1 MDTNSPSPH
10 QSDRYTIGTAQKPR
24 RLYLWLA
31 IVVVLIAGA
40 AFFFNYVNN
49 MRQAAITNLFAT
61 MKPPPAPIS
70 PAIAT
75 VTAVPQ
81 YLSGIG
87 TLAAVHQVTLSPE
100 IGGLVVKISF
110 EAGQTVQAGDALIQ
124 LNDKPD
130 RGDLAN
136 YQAQAK
142 LAQLNLGRA
151 QSLVKRQF
159 ETQVNVDQQQSNLDV
174 AEGNIAKT
182 QALIAQKLVRA
193 PFSGQLGLRQV
204 ELGQY
209 LQAGAP
215 IVTLTDLSTLY
226 VNFTLPE
233 QARSKLVIGQEV
245 QLKVDAYP
253 GRAFTGKLTAIEPQ
267 INANTRNMSVQATM
281 ANADHALLPGMFAN
295 ASIVLPPQPDVLI
308 LPETAVDYSLYGDSV
323 YLVSEAAAG
332 ADGKTHLK
340 VTQTFVKTGERHD
353 GTVSILSGLKPGD
366 KVASSG
372 QVKLHTGSEVIL
384 SDSNALVKPAVTPT
398 E

>member
-10 QSDRYTIGTAQKPR
+10 PSDRYAVGQAQKPR

-31 IVVVLIAGA
+31 IVVILLGGA

-61 MKPPPAPIS
+61 MKPPPAPIT
-70 PAIAT
+70 PAVAT

-87 TLAAVHQVTLSPE
+87 TLQAVHQVTVSPE
-100 IGGLVVKISF
+100 VGGRVVQIFF
-110 EAGQTVQAGDALIQ
+110 EAGQTVQAGEPLAQ

-151 QSLVKRQF
+151 QSLIKRQF

-174 AEGNIAKT
+174 ADANIAKT
-182 QALIAQKLVRA
+182 QATIAQKLVRA
-193 PFSGQLGLRQV
+193 PFAGQLGLRQI

-209 LQAGAP
+209 LQPGSA
-215 IVTLTDLSTLY
+215 IVTLTDLSTLW

-233 QARSKLVIGQEV
+233 QARSKLVIGQDV

-267 INANTRNMSVQATM
+267 INANTRNMSVQATLT
-281 ANADHALLPGMFAN
+281 NADHALLPGMFAN
-295 ASIVLPPQPDVLI
+295 AAIVLPPQPDVLV

-323 YLVSEAAAG
+323 YLVSEEPAG
-332 ADGKTHLK
+332 ADGKPHYK
-340 VTQTFVKTGERHD
+340 VTQTFVKTGERND
-353 GTVSILSGLKPGD
+353 GMVAILSGLKAGD

-384 SDSNALVKPAVTPT
+384 SDNNALVKPAVTPT

>member
-10 QSDRYTIGTAQKPR
+10 QSDRYTVGSTQKPR
-24 RLYLWLA
+24 GLALRLG
-31 IVVVLIAGA
+31 IVVILLAVFGGGFY
-40 AFFFNYVNN
+40 FFKIK
-49 MRQAAITNLFAT
+49 RQEGMAQFFAT
-61 MKPPPAPIS
+61 MKPPPTPIS
-70 PAIAT
+70 PSIAT

-87 TLAAVHQVTLSPE
+87 TLQAVHQVTVSPE
-100 IGGLVVKISF
+100 VGGRVVQIFF
-110 EAGQTVQAGDALIQ
+110 EAGQTVQAGEQ
-124 LNDKPD
+124 LVQINDKPD

-151 QSLVKRQF
+151 QTLVKRQF

-174 AEGNIAKT
+174 AEASIAKT
-182 QALIAQKLVRA
+182 QAVIAQKLVRA
-193 PFSGQLGLRQV
+193 PFSGQLGLRQID
-204 ELGQY
+204 LGQY
-209 LQAGAP
+209 LQAGAA

-233 QARSKLVIGQEV
+233 QSRSKLVIGQEV
-245 QLKVDAYP
+245 QLKVDSYP

-267 INANTRNMSVQATM
+267 INANTRNIALQATLP
-281 ANADHALLPGMFAN
+281 NLDHALLPGMFAN
-295 ASIVLPPQPDVLI
+295 ASVVLPPQPDVLT

-323 YLVSEAAAG
+323 YIVNEEAAG
-332 ADGKTHLK
+332 ADGKPHYK
-340 VTQTFVKTGERHD
+340 VTRTFVKTGERHD
-353 GTVSILSGLKPGD
+353 GTVAILSGLKAGD

-372 QVKLHTGSEVIL
+372 QVKLHTGSDVTL
-384 SDSNALVKPAVTPT
+384 SDSDPLVKPAVTPT

>member
-100 IGGLVVKISF
+100 IGGMVVKISF
-110 EAGQTVQAGDALIQ
+110 EAGQTVQAGEALIQ

-193 PFSGQLGLRQV
+193 PFAGQLGLRQV

-295 ASIVLPPQPDVLI
+295 ASVVLPPQPDVLI

-323 YLVSEAAAG
+323 YLVSEAATG

-353 GTVSILSGLKPGD
+353 GTVAILSGLKPGD